1 MLYLIHVKPGS
12 KRGPLV
18 IANPQNV
25 TELTIYLREK
35 PTDGA
40 ANQALIRLLAD
51 YFQVAKTQITIR
63 RGHTIRHKQVEI
75 PTSQD

>member
-12 KRGPLV
+12 RRGPLV
-18 IANPQNV
+18 VTDPQNI

-63 RGHTIRHKQVEI
+63 RGHTSRHKQVEI

>member
-12 KRGPLV
+12 RRGPLV
-18 IANPQNV
+18 VTDLQNA
-25 TELTIYLREK
+25 TELTVYLREK

-40 ANQALIRLLAD
+40 ANQALIQLLAD
-51 YFQVAKTQITIR
+51 YFQVAKTQIAIR
-63 RGHTIRHKQVEI
+63 RGHTSRHKQVEI

>member
-12 KRGPLV
+12 RRGPLV
-18 IANPQNV
+18 VTDPQNV

-35 PTDGA
+35 PTE
-40 ANQALIRLLAD
+40 ALIRLLAD

-63 RGHTIRHKQVEI
+63 RGHTSRHKQVEI
-75 PTSQD
+75 PTRQD

>member
-12 KRGPLV
+12 RRGPLV
-18 IANPQNV
+18 VTDPQNV

-63 RGHTIRHKQVEI
+63 RGHTSRHKQVEI
-75 PTSQD
+75 PTRQD

>member
-12 KRGPLV
+12 RRGPLV
-18 IANPQNV
+18 VTDPQNV
-25 TELTIYLREK
+25 TELTVYLREK

-63 RGHTIRHKQVEI
+63 RGHTSRHKQVEI
-75 PTSQD
+75 PTRQD

>member
-63 RGHTIRHKQVEI
+63 RGHASRHKQVEI

>member
-12 KRGPLV
+12 RRGPLV
-18 IANPQNV
+18 VTDPQNA
-25 TELTIYLREK
+25 TELTVYLREK

-40 ANQALIRLLAD
+40 ANQALIQLLAD
-51 YFQVAKTQITIR
+51 YFRVAKTQIAIH
-63 RGHTIRHKQVEI
+63 RGHTSRHKQVEI

>member
-63 RGHTIRHKQVEI
+63 RGHTGRHKQVEI

>member
-12 KRGPLV
+12 RRGPLV
-18 IANPQNV
+18 VTDPQNV
-25 TELTIYLREK
+25 TELTVYLREK

-40 ANQALIRLLAD
+40 ANQALIRLLAN

-63 RGHTIRHKQVEI
+63 RGHTSRHKQVEI